1 MDNIPNLKYKT
12 TLCLS
17 WAQGTSLLIQAS
29 TAKKRKDATSPT
41 ASKTCARSNRYASSI
56 RLPPIPLHHS

>member
-17 WAQGTSLLIQAS
+17 WAQGTPKNIKAFF
-29 TAKKRKDATSPT
+29 AKRPRDATSRT
-41 ASKTCARSNRYASSI
+41 VK
-56 RLPPIPLHHS
+56 PISER